1 MKAGY
6 LFVLLLIAILG
17 YLVYRLYQKPEVV
30 IVREVDYRWNPWDYG
45 NWFGGPG
52 IYWKSWGGY
61 DSIRPTHRPLP
72 RPSGPPRPGPH
83 PRPGPS
89 PPRPGSSPS
98 PHSGPRSPPGPPGSP
113 HSPQ

>member
-6 LFVLLLIAILG
+6 LFILLLIAILG

-52 IYWKSWGGY
+52 IYWKSWGGN
-61 DSIRPTHRPLP
+61 DSVRPSHRPLP
-72 RPSGPPRPGPH
+72 PPSGHRPPHSGNL
-83 PRPGPS
+83 PS
-89 PPRPGSSPS
+89 PP
-98 PHSGPRSPPGPPGSP
+98 PHSGPHSPPGPPHNP
-113 HSPQ
+113 H

>member
-30 IVREVDYRWNPWDYG
+30 VIREVDYRWNPWDYG

-52 IYWKSWGGY
+52 IYWNSSYSGPRY
-61 DSIRPTHRPLP
+61 THRPLP
-72 RPSGPPRPGPH
+72 SPGPRPEPHPRPRPPPGPRPGP
-83 PRPGPS
+83 
-89 PPRPGSSPS
+89 
-98 PHSGPRSPPGPPGSP
+98 GPRSS
-113 HSPQ
+113 H